1 MTKISIVTPTFNE
14 EQNIKKL
21 CSDIKIEMEKLNIEY
36 EHIVIDNASTDKT
49 IDIIK
54 EICETDKKVKVII
67 NAKNYGHIKS
77 PVYGLMQSKGEA
89 CILMASDFQDP
100 VNLISQYI
108 EKWENGSKIVLGEKI
123 TSDENSFVFGIR
135 KLFYKFLN
143 RISDTDL
150 TMNTTGSGIFDRSI
164 IEKLKKINDPYPY
177 FRGLISEL
185 GEEISTIQFNQ
196 PKREFGNTKNNFYTL
211 YDIGMLGV
219 VKHSKMPL
227 RIMILL
233 GFLFSAISLCV
244 ALFYLIYKLLF
255 WNSFEVGVAPLII
268 GIFGFAS
275 LQILLLGIIGEYV
288 SVVLTHLRNMP
299 LVEEKERINF

>member
-1 MTKISIVTPTFNE
+1 MTKISIITPTFNE
-14 EQNIKKL
+14 AQNIKKL
-21 CSDIKIEMEKLNIEY
+21 CLDIKSEMEKINIDY

-49 IDIIK
+49 IDILK
-54 EICETDKKVKVII
+54 EICTEDKNVKVII
-67 NAKNYGHIKS
+67 NTKNYGHIKS
-77 PVYGLMQSKGEA
+77 PFYGLLQSTGDA
-89 CILMASDFQDP
+89 SILMASDFQDP

-108 EKWENGSKIVLGEKI
+108 EKWKNGSKIVLGEKI
-123 TSDENSFVFGIR
+123 TSEENNLIFSIR
-135 KLFYKFLN
+135 KFFYNFLN
-143 RISDTDL
+143 RISETEL
-150 TMNTTGSGIFDRSI
+150 TINTTSSGIFDNSV

-185 GEEISTIQFNQ
+185 GEKIVTIKFNQ
-196 PKREFGNTKNNFYTL
+196 PKRKFGKTKNNFFTL
-211 YDIGMLGV
+211 YDIGMLGI

-233 GFLFSAISLCV
+233 GFLFSIVSFFI

-255 WNSFEVGVAPLII
+255 WNSFDLGVAPLII

-288 SVVLTHLRNMP
+288 SVVLTHLRNLP